1 MVRGKLKCVVL
12 GWIFAVVLPAC
23 GSGDA
28 PDEPPAVPPDEAIAG
43 TISQILATGP
53 SDSLIASFQRE
64 VARLQVELGDP
75 GVVSEVIRVSLLSSI
90 REPGQLIALGQISEE
105 LGGRVF
111 STRFVAPPRAVL
123 QPGAAS
129 LCPANEPS
137 RVIYYINGV
146 GTPFTEALG
155 NLGALQRGASSHLEA
170 VDDVEFRLFYNP
182 SGSGVDVEF
191 CVMAGLLVG
200 DTRLSGQERERWKQ
214 FGRESCNGRDL
225 AHDLTREAFAQWFLE
240 TSDDRPM
247 DLLTTRFKEV
257 ISNDIRSGKRVT
269 VVAHSQGNFYTR
281 EMVRAVLGAVEPGG
295 SAPGRSLAVVSVGTP
310 VSFEGGLVAQL
321 GHHSVVQANHD
332 LMTWIPSAPGG
343 NVANPLSAVARDE
356 LIDAAIEV
364 VELAIVIFTRVPW
377 RDRLAQLLGLII
389 EGYGAFVA
397 AVDVHAFAASYLAYP
412 STANE
417 VYRSIQN
424 ALAALRNDRPISGQG
439 YLQASLTWDVDGD
452 IDLYVTEPDGQKVYF
467 GRRSGLV
474 GRLDRDDT
482 ETTGPE
488 NYFVCAPEALAEGTY
503 RIAVNNFAGVTGTMA
518 TIDVRAG
525 SLFRRFHTTLG
536 ERNGGDTLVPVAT
549 LEYRGGEFSI
559 SQ

>member
-155 NLGALQRGASSHLEA
+155 NLGALQRGASSHLGA
-170 VDDVEFRLFYNP
+170 NDDVEFRLFYNP

-191 CVMAGLLVG
+191 CILAGFLVR
-200 DTRLSGQERERWKQ
+200 DARLSERERERWEQ
-214 FGRESCNGRDL
+214 LGRESCNGRDL
-225 AHDLTREAFAQWFLE
+225 AHDLSREALAQWLFQ
-240 TSDDRPM
+240 TSDERSM
-247 DLLTTRFKEV
+247 DPLTTRFEEA
-257 ISNDIRSGKRVT
+257 ISNDIRSGKKVT
-269 VVAHSQGNFYTR
+269 VVAHSQGNFYAR
-281 EMVRAVLGAVEPGG
+281 EMVRNVLSTAEPGD
-295 SAPGRSLAVVSVGTP
+295 SAPGRSLAVVSVGSP
-310 VSFEGGLVAQL
+310 VAFDGGLVAQL
-321 GHHSVVQANHD
+321 GHHSVVQANYD
-332 LMTWIPSAPGG
+332 LMTWIPRSPSG
-343 NVANPLSAVARDE
+343 NVANPLSAVARE
-356 LIDAAIEV
+356 QLIDAVIEV
-364 VELAIVIFTRVPW
+364 LELAFDIFTRVLPT
-377 RDRLAQLLGLII
+377 DRLAQLLELVI
-389 EGYGAFVA
+389 EGYGAFMA
-397 AVDVHAFAASYLAYP
+397 ALDVHSFTASYLAYP
-412 STANE
+412 STAGA
-417 VYRSIQN
+417 VYRSIQDS
-424 ALAALRNDRPISGQG
+424 LAALRNDRPIAGQG
-439 YLQASLTWDVDGD
+439 YLQVSLSWDVDGD
-452 IDLYVTEPDGQKVYF
+452 IDLYVAEPDGQRVYF
-467 GRRSGLV
+467 GRPSGLV

-482 ETTGPE
+482 IETGPE

-503 RIAVNNFAGVTGTMA
+503 RVEVNNFAGATGTRA
-518 TIDVRAG
+518 TLDVRAG
-525 SLFRRFHTTLG
+525 SLFRRFHITLG
-536 ERNGGDTLVPVAT
+536 ARNGGDILVPVAT
-549 LEYRGGEFSI
+549 LEYRGGEFMI
-559 SQ
+559 SP